1 VSIEIFE
8 TALDNAPIDGRKVER
23 ELCRVLCAGIN
34 ERISSAPASGYS
46 VRLSANTVV
55 AFRPW
60 VPAHPAF
67 KDAPPPKGFLTATV
81 YLHGNPIAYVAHG
94 GRVRVDIG
102 TYLDWRTATTRSRL
116 HALGVDLNALDE
128 ALGLTGVKID
138 RIGRT

>member
-23 ELCRVLCAGIN
+23 ELRRVLHVGISERAGN
-34 ERISSAPASGYS
+34 APALGYS
-46 VRLSANTVV
+46 VRLSANTFV

-102 TYLDWRTATTRSRL
+102 TYKNWRTVTTRSRL
-116 HALGVDLNALDE
+116 RALGVDLDALDE
-128 ALGLTGVKID
+128 ALGLKGTKID
-138 RIGRT
+138 RIERA